1 MDPAPDS
8 NPDPV
13 VFVIDL
19 QDASKKLIFEY
30 NFFCLLLFEGTL
42 TSFLKD
48 KKSKRVTNSRNQGF
62 SYYFRM
68 MIEGSGFRAGSGSI
82 PLTTGSGS
90 GRPKNMWIR
99 IRIWIRN
106 TAHSVADLDP
116 VLGAFIILD
125 PGSRMGKKIKIL
137 IS

>member
-1 MDPAPDS
+1 M
-8 NPDPV
+8 
-13 VFVIDL
+13 
-19 QDASKKLIFEY
+19 K
-30 NFFCLLLFEGTL
+30 
-42 TSFLKD
+42 
-48 KKSKRVTNSRNQGF
+48 
-62 SYYFRM
+62 
-68 MIEGSGFRAGSGSI
+68 IEGSGSGSI

-99 IRIWIRN
+99 IRVWIRN